1 MQAKEIALLSCLV
14 CICLAF
20 SAVLS
25 PVSFRFD
32 VIYACNRWASGYSSS
47 GRGSTLEHTKVIRTA
62 LVNLL
67 PKFSSFI
74 DAPCGDFHWMK
85 SVRSLVPDFD
95 SKYLGID
102 RVQTLIQQ
110 NTSLFPTLQFRVG
123 DVEMMNDNAELVLMR
138 DLLQHLKTDT
148 QIAILRTLKRN
159 GSKLLL
165 INYNPI
171 LVANVL
177 VRIDPA
183 PDWCEINLEKSP
195 FGMKPIYTYK
205 SDGLDKHY
213 GLFQIKDITA

>member
-1 MQAKEIALLSCLV
+1 MQSKDIALLSSLV

-20 SAVLS
+20 SAILS

-32 VIYACNRWASGYSSS
+32 VIYACNLWASGYSSS
-47 GRGSTLEHTKVIRTA
+47 GRGSTLENTKVIRAT

-67 PKFSSFI
+67 PKMSSFI

-102 RVQTLIQQ
+102 RVEALIQKNKSQ
-110 NTSLFPTLQFRVG
+110 FPTLKFRQD
-123 DVEMMNDNAELVLMR
+123 DVEMMNDKAELVLMR

-148 QIAILRTLKRN
+148 QIAILRTLRRN

-165 INYNPI
+165 INYSPM
-171 LVANVL
+171 LAANAL

-183 PDWCEINLEKSP
+183 PDWCEINLEKPP
-195 FGMKPIYTYK
+195 FEMKPIHRYQ

-213 GLFQIKDITA
+213 GLFLIKDIAA